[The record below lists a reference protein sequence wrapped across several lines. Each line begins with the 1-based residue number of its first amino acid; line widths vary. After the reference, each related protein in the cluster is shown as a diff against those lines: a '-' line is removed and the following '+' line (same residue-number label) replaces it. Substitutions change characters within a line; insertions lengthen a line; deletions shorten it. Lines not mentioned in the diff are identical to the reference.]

1 MIIEAIIGTVIV
13 TVVGAAKS
21 TRKKSD
27 SESSDSSESNS
38 YTGPSSDCNMYDG
51 PSDSSSNGQTSLGD
65 WM

>member
-13 TVVGAAKS
+13 TIVHAAKS
-21 TRKKSD
+21 THKKSD

-38 YTGPSSDCNMYDG
+38 YTGASSDCNMYDG
-51 PSDSSSNGQTSLGD
+51 PSDSSSNGQTSLGE